1 MAVNFFRCY
10 RCLSVDHAS
19 TTEHAMK
26 IRQHYVYLLD
36 ALDTKYSGL
45 LDELFSAKVCEML
58 VWWAVLAVCLLLPDQ
73 SQQWNLPAP
82 NLVTWWLW
90 GAMIRHWFWL
100 QKSRRSRP
108 KYTSEFENLCPFGPR
123 QGSSGMVD
131 CVKIPPNRWHNCLRN
146 TTDGTW
152 RLCWSNS
159 MYWPRVSAQCSMKSK
174 SYKAGHCFALNIFN
188 GVSLSSEMRWLPYDM
203 VCRAGS
209 YAPVTNLRSDQIIV

>member
-1 MAVNFFRCY
+1 MAVNFFRYY

-45 LDELFSAKVCEML
+45 LDELFSAKVCKML

-108 KYTSEFENLCPFGPR
+108 KYTSEFENLCPFGPC
-123 QGSSGMVD
+123 QGSSAMVD
-131 CVKIPPNRWHNCLRN
+131 CVKFPPIGGITACGTQQMEPGACVDPILCIGPEYLRSVLWKVKVTKQVTVLRWIYLME
-146 TTDGTW
+146 W
-152 RLCWSNS
+152 VWV
-159 MYWPRVSAQCSMKSK
+159 PRC
-174 SYKAGHCFALNIFN
+174 
-188 GVSLSSEMRWLPYDM
+188 
-203 VCRAGS
+203 AGS
-209 YAPVTNLRSDQIIV
+209 RMTWSVGPVAMLLSLTSDQIR

>member
-1 MAVNFFRCY
+1 MFVDLDWPLNASSLLSASAEILVSRCY

-45 LDELFSAKVCEML
+45 LDELFNAKVCKML

-90 GAMIRHWFWL
+90 RAMIRFWL
-100 QKSRRSRP
+100 QKVEGRGISIRANSKIFVP
-108 KYTSEFENLCPFGPR
+108 LGHAKGPAAWR
-123 QGSSGMVD
+123 TAWSS
-131 CVKIPPNRWHNCLRN
+131 PNRWHNCLRI

-152 RLCWSNS
+152 RLCWS
-159 MYWPRVSAQCSMKSK
+159 
-174 SYKAGHCFALNIFN
+174 I
-188 GVSLSSEMRWLPYDM
+188 
-203 VCRAGS
+203 
-209 YAPVTNLRSDQIIV
+209 